1 MRLKKEYID
10 FIKNTAKECF
20 GKNAKVYLFG
30 SRVDD
35 KKRGGDFD
43 LYIETDIKENILDR
57 KLRMLVEL
65 DKLLGEQKIDLVVN
79 SFNIEKPIY
88 AVAKQEGIRL

>member
-10 FIKNTAKECF
+10 FIKNKTKDCF
-20 GKNAKVYLFG
+20 GNNAKVYLFG

-35 KKRGGDFD
+35 KQRGGDID

-57 KLRMLVEL
+57 KLKMLVEL
-65 DKLLGEQKIDLVVN
+65 EKLLGEQKIDLVIN
-79 SFNIEKPIY
+79 SFHIEKPIY
-88 AVAKQEGIRL
+88 AIAKQEGIRL